1 MNNPIPRYLEDA
13 IAAEKSFESQLNGFA
28 SEACGVEVKNAFAAH
43 AVETKH
49 QYEML
54 TERLNQL
61 GGEPSAIKSAMAHF
75 FNMAP
80 RAAQIGYSD
89 EERTTQDLIM
99 AYSVENAEVAMYQ
112 AMIAVAESIG
122 DNSTA
127 TLAKRIQNQERDTA
141 EKVWR
146 LIPGV
151 ATHAFRRQ
159 LAEGKGAR
167 EIVIRYLEDV
177 EAAEQNF
184 EDALASFSKAGDQP
198 HIQSLLS
205 MMSEKAKTQHER
217 LETRLRELGGSRSVA
232 KSALAH
238 MLAFTP
244 VSAQMGHEPGEK
256 NTQHLMIVYSAA
268 AAEMGMYEALAVV
281 AKEAGDAQT
290 MELARELQSEEQED
304 YDLAWQNLTQSAK
317 EAAELVMSK
326 A

>member
-28 SEACGVEVKNAFAAH
+28 EDATSADLKNAFAAH
-43 AVETKH
+43 AVETRH
-49 QYEML
+49 QYELL
-54 TERLNQL
+54 TERLHQL
-61 GGEPSAIKSAMAHF
+61 GGEPSTLKSAMAHF

-112 AMIAVAESIG
+112 AMIAVAESVG

-127 TLAKRIQNQERDTA
+127 TLAERIQSQERDTA

-146 LIPGV
+146 RIPPAAV
-151 ATHAFRRQ
+151 HAFRRQ
-159 LAEGKGAR
+159 LAEGKGTR
-167 EIVIRYLEDV
+167 DIVLRYLEEV

-184 EDALASFSKAGDQP
+184 EDALASFSKMGDQP

-205 MMSEKAKTQHER
+205 MMSGKAKTQHER
-217 LETRLRELGGSRSVA
+217 LEHRLTDLGGSRSVA

-268 AAEMGMYEALAVV
+268 AAEMGMYEALATV
-281 AKEAGDAQT
+281 AKEAGDT
-290 MELARELQSEEQED
+290 RTLELARELQSEEQED
-304 YDLAWQNLTQSAK
+304 YDLAWQNLGRSAK
-317 EAAELVMSK
+317 EAAELVMNKS
-326 A
+326 

>member
-13 IAAEKSFESQLNGFA
+13 IAAEKSFESQLNSFA
-28 SEACGVEVKNAFAAH
+28 SEACRAEVKNAFSAH
-43 AVETKH
+43 AVETKRQH
-49 QYEML
+49 ELL
-54 TERLNQL
+54 TDRLHQL
-61 GGEPSAIKSAMAHF
+61 GGEPSGLKSALAHF
-75 FNMAP
+75 FNTAP
-80 RAAQIGYSD
+80 RSAQTGYSD

-112 AMIAVAESIG
+112 AMIVAAESVG
-122 DNSTA
+122 DNATA
-127 TLAKRIQNQERDTA
+127 TLAERIQNQERETA

-146 LIPGV
+146 LIPGA

-159 LAEGKGAR
+159 LAEKKGAR
-167 EIVIRYLEDV
+167 DVVIRYLEDA

-184 EDALASFSKAGDQP
+184 EDALAGFSKMGDQP
-198 HIQSLLS
+198 QIQSLLS

-217 LETRLRELGGSRSVA
+217 LETRLHQLGGSRSLL

-268 AAEMGMYEALAVV
+268 AAEMAMYEALAAV
-281 AKEAGDAQT
+281 AKEAGDEQT

-304 YDLAWQNLTQSAK
+304 YDLAWKNLAQSAR
-317 EAAELVMSK
+317 EAAGMVMSK
-326 A
+326 S